1 MEKLLYVL
9 SLLSIIVATAY
20 MLVITI
26 GDYLKD
32 DISDKEI

>member
-26 GDYLKD
+26 GNYLKD